1 MMVTQLR
8 ADDERFHGMVMGR
21 ELLDLLKML
30 HRICASGVL
39 HLDAERNRGSV
50 CLDGGAICAAF
61 FNELSG
67 AQALSRIIMVGRA
80 NFRFELATAHTVVGY
95 ARNIAKD
102 TALILSTVEA
112 MMDGVE
118 SALQLAPQPAPQPVP
133 QLAAKVDKVDS
144 VDSATHGATALRE
157 ADNPIVTTTYRATE
171 AGVDSGISASVVAN
185 VWANN
190 EAGESSTIR
199 VAAFLPPEPGAVLGK
214 CELLAEIGRG
224 ASSIVYRAHHR
235 SLNVEVVLKVLMQEH
250 DDAASHR
257 QLTVN
262 EARLLAR
269 LNHPNIL
276 RIFDFTDYGR
286 WPHLVAELVDGQPLS
301 RLIRERR
308 TLSTEDALPMICQ
321 AAEALGYA
329 HAMLNVVHC
338 DIKPENILLTRD
350 QQVKIADFGLAKSSL
365 AQGDI
370 DRLFGNGTIAGTPSY
385 IAPEQVQGGRAACD
399 HRSDIYSLGA
409 TLYHAVTG
417 RTPFND
423 PDPVQLMV
431 KRLSEAPIPPH
442 LVNPKV
448 ERRVSQL
455 IMSMMARDPSS
466 RVQSWEELLELL
478 GDILDT
484 LAPSTDRF
492 RGETEANGKVI
503 RRRTSFWNYVP
514 NRLFRRTSSD
524 SKDVG

>member
-1 MMVTQLR
+1 MTATQLR
-8 ADDERFHGMVMGR
+8 ADDERFHGTVMGR

-30 HRICASGVL
+30 HRICASGIL
-39 HLDAERNRGSV
+39 HLDAERNRGSI
-50 CLDGGAICAAF
+50 CLDGGALRAAF

-67 AQALSRIIMVGRA
+67 AHALSRIIMVGRA
-80 NFRFELATAHTVVGY
+80 TFRFELATAHTVASY
-95 ARNIAKD
+95 ARNIVKD

-112 MMDGVE
+112 MLEDIE
-118 SALQLAPQPAPQPVP
+118 SATKPAARLSAPSDIATTPSAVCQPV
-133 QLAAKVDKVDS
+133 
-144 VDSATHGATALRE
+144 
-157 ADNPIVTTTYRATE
+157 VTTIYRATE
-171 AGVDSGISASVVAN
+171 AGVNSGIAAAVKAN
-185 VWANN
+185 VSTLSDTGA
-190 EAGESSTIR
+190 SSTIR
-199 VAAFLPPEPGAVLGK
+199 VAAFSPPEPGAVLGK
-214 CELLAEIGRG
+214 CELLVEIGRG

-235 SLNVEVVLKVLMQEH
+235 SMNVDVVLKVLMQEH
-250 DDAASHR
+250 DDAARHR
-257 QLTVN
+257 QLTTN

-308 TLSTEDALPMICQ
+308 TLSTEEALPMICQ

-350 QQVKIADFGLAKSSL
+350 QQVKVADFALAKSSL

-370 DRLFGNGTIAGTPSY
+370 DALFGNGTIAGTPSY

-455 IMSMMARDPSS
+455 IMSMMARDPSN

-492 RGETEANGKVI
+492 RGETEADGKII

>member
-1 MMVTQLR
+1 MIVTQLR
-8 ADDERFHGMVMGR
+8 ADDERFHGLVMGR

-67 AQALSRIIMVGRA
+67 AQALSRVIMIGRA

-118 SALQLAPQPAPQPVP
+118 SAPSSTVSSALAPSSGPQT
-133 QLAAKVDKVDS
+133 AAIP
-144 VDSATHGATALRE
+144 DSATNSATAPSA
-157 ADNPIVTTTYRATE
+157 ADNPVVTTTYRAAE
-171 AGVDSGISASVVAN
+171 AGVGSGISPSVVAH
-185 VWANN
+185 VPAIHDT
-190 EAGESSTIR
+190 GESSTIR
-199 VAAFLPPEPGAVLGK
+199 VAAFSPPEPGTVLGK

-269 LNHPNIL
+269 LNHPNIV

-329 HAMLNVVHC
+329 HATLNVVHC

-350 QQVKIADFGLAKSSL
+350 LQVKVADFGLAKSAL

-492 RGETEANGKVI
+492 RGETEADGKII

>member
-1 MMVTQLR
+1 MIVTQLR
-8 ADDERFHGMVMGR
+8 ADDERFHGLVMGR

-80 NFRFELATAHTVVGY
+80 TFRFELANAHTVPGY
-95 ARNIAKD
+95 AHNIAKD

-112 MMDGVE
+112 MIDGVE
-118 SALQLAPQPAPQPVP
+118 PAAAVNLPTNAVTPREGHNAPAV
-133 QLAAKVDKVDS
+133 K
-144 VDSATHGATALRE
+144 
-157 ADNPIVTTTYRATE
+157 TTYCATE
-171 AGVDSGISASVVAN
+171 ARASSDDAGSAVVKVHTN
-185 VWANN
+185 VAD
-190 EAGESSTIR
+190 EHDVGGSSTIR
-199 VAAFLPPEPGAVLGK
+199 VAAFSPPEPGAVLGK

-269 LNHPNIL
+269 LNHPNIV

-301 RLIRERR
+301 RLIRVRR
-308 TLSTEDALPMICQ
+308 TISTEEALPMICQ

-329 HAMLNVVHC
+329 HATLNVVHC

-350 QQVKIADFGLAKSSL
+350 LQVKVADFGLAKSAL

-385 IAPEQVQGGRAACD
+385 IAPEQVQGGRSACD

-492 RGETEANGKVI
+492 RGETEADGKII

-514 NRLFRRTSSD
+514 NRLFRRTASD